1 MALMPVPPGEIVSVV
16 TTLEMQARPRPAP
29 MPDSPLRLVRWD
41 QPDTERY
48 RAIFRMVGEMGIG
61 RVVRHAGSRGRSIM
75 KPAQQQDEQHQEA
88 ERSAGHPRAPNSE

>member
-1 MALMPVPPGEIVSVV
+1 MVASVQIGV
-16 TTLEMQARPRPAP
+16 LLAVCVAVR
-29 MPDSPLRLVRWD
+29 RLWHV
-41 QPDTERY
+41 
-48 RAIFRMVGEMGIG
+48 RMVGEMGIG